1 MHFVLLKN
9 NACFPTAQPVL
20 APNSETVIIFS
31 YNEKFIQ
38 YYSITLLQFVLLAYP
53 EPQTE
58 GGIDPE
64 RVRGINSSRTES
76 YLLPEKKYSRATGYQ
91 SVGWAMCRAS
101 ALHAASST
109 GRHYYYPRI
118 AITIFVQIKC
128 WLFWLVIP
136 WHVFSVLLFLF

>member
-64 RVRGINSSRTES
+64 RVRGINSSRTGILSSSREN
-76 YLLPEKKYSRATGYQ
+76 YSSKSPTAGED
-91 SVGWAMCRAS
+91 MAS
-101 ALHAASST
+101 
-109 GRHYYYPRI
+109 G
-118 AITIFVQIKC
+118 
-128 WLFWLVIP
+128 
-136 WHVFSVLLFLF
+136 